1 MSKCIGCGIKLQ
13 SENRELPGYV
23 PVSSFVEHGEE
34 VYCERCYKIK
44 HHNYD
49 YSKVTYELTKDPTK
63 LKELEAEYY
72 EKLSAIKN
80 KKALILLMIDIL
92 DIYSGFIPD
101 LDKYVGNNPVVILVN
116 KTDVLPKSLK
126 VGSLLEKIKTIGL
139 NDNLNVRD
147 VFFIS
152 SLKQKNI
159 ETVMS
164 KIKGFLSHHK
174 GNLTEVYVVGSTSVG
189 KSTFINTLLK
199 IYAGNVKDLLT
210 VSSQHQTTQ
219 DLIKI
224 MIGTNKDKKPC
235 YLIDTPGA
243 INLYN
248 VTTYLSQDSLK
259 LLNVKNFIKVRNY
272 QLREK
277 QTLLLGGLVRVD
289 VETEAMSVACY
300 IPNDLYVHRT
310 KTDNVDRVM
319 ETSRYTLI
327 KPPLNEEELNRLG
340 EFVTYEYDLEA
351 SEDFKTWDV
360 ALAGVG
366 YLHLTGQSYK
376 IKITVPKTMLVTVV
390 PELL

>member
-34 VYCERCYKIK
+34 VYCERCYKII

-49 YSKVTYELTKDPTK
+49 YSKVTYELTKDPKKIT
-63 LKELEAEYY
+63 ELQDEYY
-72 EKLSAIKN
+72 KKLSIIKN

-92 DIYSGFIPD
+92 DIYSGFIND
-101 LDKYVGNNPVVILVN
+101 LYKYVGNNPVVILVN
-116 KTDVLPKSLK
+116 KVDVLPKSLK
-126 VGSLLEKIKTIGL
+126 IGSIINKIKTIGE

-147 VFFIS
+147 VFLVS

-159 ETVMS
+159 ETVMN

-174 GNLTEVYVVGSTSVG
+174 GGLTDVYVVGSTSVG

-243 INLYN
+243 INLRN

-272 QLREK
+272 QLKEK
-277 QTLLLGGLVRVD
+277 QTLLLGGLVRLD
-289 VETEAMSVACY
+289 VETTSMSVACY

-310 KTDNVDRVM
+310 KTDNVERVIQ
-319 ETSRYTLI
+319 TSNFTLL
-327 KPPLNEEELNRLG
+327 KPPLSSEEASRMGDLI
-340 EFVTYEYDLEA
+340 TYEYSLGE
-351 SEDFKTWDV
+351 SEEIKTWDI

>member
-1 MSKCIGCGIKLQ
+1 MSRCIGCGIKLQ
-13 SENRELPGYV
+13 SEDRTLPGYV
-23 PVSSFVEHGEE
+23 PVSSFVEHGDD

-49 YSKVTYELTKDPTK
+49 YSKVTYELTKDPNK
-63 LKELEAEYY
+63 LKELENEYY
-72 EKLSAIKN
+72 KKLSAIKN

-92 DIYSGFIPD
+92 DIYSGFIKD
-101 LDKYVGNNPVVILVN
+101 LDKYIGNNPVVILVN

-126 VGSLLEKIKTIGL
+126 IGSLLNKIKTIGI

-147 VFFIS
+147 VFFVS
-152 SLKQKNI
+152 ALKEKNI
-159 ETVMS
+159 ETVMN

-224 MIGTNKDKKPC
+224 MIGTNADKKPC

-248 VTTYLSQDSLK
+248 VSTYLSQDSLK

-277 QTLLLGGLVRVD
+277 QTLLLGGLVRLD
-289 VETEAMSVACY
+289 VETESMSVACY

-310 KTDNVDRVM
+310 KTDNVERVM

-327 KPPLNEEELNRLG
+327 QPPMTEEELERLG
-340 EFVTYEYDLEA
+340 EFITYEYDLEA
-351 SEDFKTWDV
+351 SEKFKTWDI
-360 ALAGVG
+360 ALAGIG
-366 YLHLTGQSYK
+366 YLHLTGEKYK
-376 IKITVPKTMLVTVV
+376 IRITAPKSMLVTIV

>member
-159 ETVMS
+159 ETVMN

-210 VSSQHQTTQ
+210 VSSLHQTTQ

>member
-126 VGSLLEKIKTIGL
+126 FGSLLEKIKTIGL

-159 ETVMS
+159 ETVMN